1 METKL
6 KSQKGKQQQT
16 ETQILDLFTQICLAI
31 KHIHD
36 RKILHRDLK
45 SQNIFMNQNGSI
57 KLGDFGIAKCLKN
70 TVDIA
75 KTVVGT
81 PYYFSPEI
89 IQNKPY
95 SFKSDIWS
103 LGILLYEMCALKMP
117 FDGSNIAALSM
128 KIVKGNFNPLPTSF
142 TRDIRALISSMLH
155 VDINK
160 RPSINEILR
169 NNLIKTRIRN
179 FLSDSEYEKEF
190 LVNVLFY
197 LFKEEVKIKMMR
209 KYENKLVN
217 DSKKSEF
224 KSINTLSN
232 ENKKSESKSICIPAN
247 EQRKSDGKTTG
258 ILDSDSKK
266 PENKYNI
273 LSVSELSQCDAKI
286 NGNLEDLKKIEK
298 KINNNDLNDPKRN
311 DTKMSGISLIDPKKI
326 EKKNNNNDENDPK
339 KYNNNDLIDPKRIDT
354 KMSGIVANE
363 LKKNDKKNNNIDAN
377 DPKKSDL
384 KINAIAAAPD
394 LKKIENKTNFP
405 IIEQKIEN
413 NKVDKLKEV
422 KNIDKILSDDVLNKY
437 KSKNH
442 FDVNSNK
449 KPIVNNV
456 NVLKPDNSLDVKCVD
471 KFKEGANKQNS
482 NRSKLNINPN
492 FMKKSNGDVNGII
505 KDLEIEIFE
514 PKKRSIFNPDAYKII
529 RTPKEEILK
538 RNENE
543 IITNDISG
551 NDRKENLSNSNEN
564 KIIINGVDSNRNK
577 NK

>member
-1 METKL
+1 
-6 KSQKGKQQQT
+6 
-16 ETQILDLFTQICLAI
+16 
-31 KHIHD
+31 
-36 RKILHRDLK
+36 
-45 SQNIFMNQNGSI
+45 MNQNGSI

-232 ENKKSESKSICIPAN
+232 ENKKSESKSIYIPAN